1 MESAAAPA
9 SSTSGS
15 SGGLGNPLLHP
26 HWHLLGMTFNSD
38 TLITMWII
46 MAVLVVACTLIV
58 RSASPDV
65 PTPLQNALEYAFDFI
80 GGFVQES
87 VNPKAGTMLFDYLAT
102 TLVFLVVATLAGI
115 IPFVRSPISDASVPI
130 GMAAIVFVMTH
141 FYGFKHKGLKYF
153 GHFAPKAP
161 AIIRPVLVL
170 MALIELVANPVTLS
184 MRIFGNIF
192 AGELLSHVL
201 DHLLPFGF
209 AYVIGVLPQVA
220 WLLFSM
226 FVAAI
231 QSYVF
236 MALTLTYVG
245 MAMAEEEEEE
255 PRAA

>member
-1 MESAAAPA
+1 MEAAIAPA
-9 SSTSGS
+9 SGTSTG

-26 HWHLLGMTFNSD
+26 HWYFLGMTFNSD
-38 TLITMWII
+38 TLITLWII
-46 MAVLVVACTLIV
+46 MAVLVIGCTIIV
-58 RSASPDV
+58 RTAKRDV

-80 GGFVQES
+80 GSFIQES

-102 TLVFLVVATLAGI
+102 TLLFLVVATLAGI
-115 IPFVRSPISDASVPI
+115 IPFVHSPISDANVPI
-130 GMAAIVFVMTH
+130 GMAAIVFLMTH
-141 FYGFKHKGLKYF
+141 FYGFRYKGVKYL
-153 GHFAPKAP
+153 GHFAPAAP
-161 AIIRPVLVL
+161 AIIRPVLIL

-192 AGELLSHVL
+192 AGELLTKVL

-209 AYVIGVLPQVA
+209 AYIIGFIPQVA

-245 MAMAEEEEEE
+245 MAMAEEEHEE
-255 PRAA
+255 RHAA